1 VLRTALL
8 QASGKIMS
16 KQQQQQQQ
24 AATAAAAATATAT
37 AAVVAKAITTAE
49 VSGSN
54 IYSIGECTLLKWLQL
69 HSETVAQRLLQ
80 VQQAELKATSNNSNS
95 SSSHQQQQQVAAAAR
110 ITSFAHGLQ
119 QSTVL
124 GDLIRS
130 HCPHLAKVLTLRET
144 GSNSSS
150 SSNSHDNA
158 NNNTGIASTAAT
170 AIGSGSGAVA
180 RHASLTNSSSSD
192 EFTTIATDN
201 CERVVSALTA
211 LKCSGGFTAKDIVTS
226 RAGGRD
232 MVLLALHLFQALPQL
247 VPKTVIEFKCALGDS
262 ARKSIELK
270 NPSSKPIEYEVTVQ
284 GSGATDFRVPNTR

>member
-1 VLRTALL
+1 
-8 QASGKIMS
+8 MS

-24 AATAAAAATATAT
+24 QQTTTIAATATAT
-37 AAVVAKAITTAE
+37 AAVTTKAITTAE

-69 HSETVAQRLLQ
+69 HSETVAQRLFQ
-80 VQQAELKATSNNSNS
+80 AQHAELKAATNNSNNSS
-95 SSSHQQQQQVAAAAR
+95 THQQQQQQHAVTAAR

-119 QSTVL
+119 QGTVL

-130 HCPHLAKVLTLRET
+130 HCPHLAKVLTLRHT

-150 SSNSHDNA
+150 SINSHDINS
-158 NNNTGIASTAAT
+158 NNASTTAT
-170 AIGSGSGAVA
+170 AAA
-180 RHASLTNSSSSD
+180 MTNSSSSD

-270 NPSSKPIEYEVTVQ
+270 NPSSKPIEYELSVQ
-284 GSGATDFRVPNTR
+284 GSGATDFRVPNSR